1 MHSLG
6 IDRMAWSWTRLQE
19 NIQDGRVERQVHEYG
34 CGAACIVMLLRDRGI
49 TSDQL
54 VVCAGLHLPSTAQ
67 ELAKRL
73 NEFSGSRYT
82 WIGGH
87 LDLDGR
93 FGRPHVQAL
102 GETGS
107 WAALLVPARLR
118 EGHWVVVDGAP
129 TDTTISIRDPA
140 GASYGIPEGEFYS
153 LMRYTVAVFERGR

>member
-1 MHSLG
+1 VDLPG

-19 NIQDGRVERQVHEYG
+19 NFQDGRVERQVHEYG

-87 LDLDGR
+87 LGKYRRGVRPDL
-93 FGRPHVQAL
+93 P
-102 GETGS
+102 T
-107 WAALLVPARLR
+107 LLLDSNA
-118 EGHWVVVDGAP
+118 
-129 TDTTISIRDPA
+129 ISR
-140 GASYGIPEGEFYS
+140 
-153 LMRYTVAVFERGR
+153 V